1 MPTPDFTL
9 LYVDDPTAS
18 AAFYAALFGRPPVEA
33 SPGFA
38 MFVLDRGIKLGL
50 WKREAVLPKASATPG
65 GAEMVMA
72 VESAEVVDA
81 THADWAARGLTIAQE
96 PTTMDFGRTFV
107 ATDPDGHRLRVYCP
121 GEQVAA

>member
-9 LYVDDPTAS
+9 LYVENPTAS
-18 AAFYAALFGRPPVEA
+18 AAFYADLFCRPPVEA

-50 WKREAVLPKASATPG
+50 WKRDAVLPQADGKAG
-65 GAEMVMA
+65 GAEMAMA
-72 VESAEVVDA
+72 VESAESVDA
-81 THADWAARGLTIAQE
+81 THADWAPRGFAIAQT